1 MGADLQ
7 LTGLASGFDW
17 APVVDQLIELER
29 IPQKRLESEKVDN
42 EEKMSDLTT
51 LKSQLDTL
59 NSANKAL
66 QNENLYTA
74 RKVTMDSED
83 AKVLS
88 AWADAGALTG
98 TFTVSVHSLSTQTEM
113 NSKHRAPKGLGK
125 TLNLS
130 DSLKDLP
137 LQTAITEGTFT
148 ISGKTFSIDN
158 LNASLQDV
166 MDMINAQMGGADGVN
181 PEGDGTGITFEY
193 DSDNDKMIVDGG
205 EYAVSALNNVPVLG
219 SPTDSSNFLKVLRLL
234 NRQITN
240 RAADWETGSGVSIWG
255 AGNVAT
261 NPHLKSWIHASDS
274 HEIANNAITSDDDR
288 IYVGYDHDGDGKKTL
303 YRRKLKEAEFNS
315 AGTYNVG
322 DKVYRNGFIYE
333 AVKATPSSAWAATMG
348 DVSGTTEVTHNA
360 KNWRLMMDLET
371 KRVGNDG
378 TGTTQATF
386 SDAVNAGQHTP
397 VSAVSGGATGDAD
410 AIKQGDIVKG
420 TDGAYFRALRD
431 RTEDAENF
439 GTLSDSFAN
448 LKSNTSWNTF
458 GTGKFRPNH
467 IYIDGRLYEAN
478 TSGGATYFGA
488 NNGFVEH
495 GGATSQVN
503 FAGDDLV
510 VGQNGG
516 AEDEQAFRARAKW
529 DTIQA
534 LPGTAAAH
542 TTLWQNGDFVKSM
555 VDNNF
560 YEGTNQWNNV
570 NTHDITQNYSQND
583 YVHLNTLSK
592 NFFQAKAAW
601 DNVTNFNGT
610 GLAISTGGASYNTN
624 AYIRHT
630 GTGNNQFYKSKGD
643 WGTIAAKAEEK
654 VYDTA
659 GAPADAYARSTSG
672 GSVQFWKAKSTWDDI
687 RDNAYS
693 ESGRVN
699 GFGLNLYRQL
709 TSDGPANGRIY
720 RSKVDLGNTIS
731 SHTNSTNYASGITVE
746 DGTSGRYYKSQA
758 QIADAATP
766 TFATN
771 VTSAQVEPMTTG
783 QRILDTGTGVVYEA
797 TAATANVSNYLN
809 STRWTN
815 GQVVTDS
822 DNFWVAD
829 QDIADATF
837 DSGTGLTGGSVTLN
851 YLGLNTD
858 QGNVYKATVNIS
870 GTTAFNS
877 ANPASAG
884 ALLKDGGNYYKFTNE
899 FLGTFNDGDSLGGG
913 TAAVGDLAFSANTNT
928 FWTVGASSDTGNF
941 RETESTLGAGDQWTN
956 TGHATLN
963 ALVGSSA
970 TDETNDVLKPTGA
983 NSYWSA
989 ETAATTLAN
998 NAYWSPVSTLKQP
1011 ATDGGTYWTVVGDAT
1026 DPTASPGSNSYWTE
1040 VTDDVTLTG
1049 QDGSAASNDYW
1060 EDVTSSIVDFPS
1072 GSLITTFWDEVTD
1085 DITLTTDL
1093 AAGGSNVYWDEVTAE
1108 LTDQTD
1114 SEFENTW
1121 WTDVGAT
1128 LKDHTDTTWWTD
1140 VTNTLNTLGTNTWWS
1155 EITTELADPSDGGF
1169 NNWWTEIAHADT
1181 NSLNAAG
1188 GYDGDFWQ
1196 LVTPDM
1202 KALTGSGASG
1212 AAHTNAVDH
1221 TIWAEMGNLSA
1232 YAGTDGKFGTH
1243 DSGEH
1248 HYFSTAAP
1256 AYATWAAG
1264 ATHNANDVVK
1274 ASNNNYY
1281 RFKTGGTSSE
1291 DPTSNTQNSWDLVID
1306 ASTYGDT
1313 LHGST
1318 TVAANADEAALS
1330 FQYADTYMWRQDTT
1344 GVPIPGSGTGWANYW
1359 EELNESVIQSSQAL
1373 GTVDLSEKL
1382 VNANFKVSLG
1392 GGLSSGLGNF
1402 FIGEGEGAV
1411 RIDYDINKDTVSG
1424 LIDRVNDSGAN
1435 IHMYYDPVSDRFVI
1449 RNKDEGAVGIVLHES
1464 ESYDTLNTINKGAGN
1479 MLYAMGL
1486 AAPVVSIY
1494 SGLGASYDFAKYS
1507 TYNNSTNYDSGDF
1520 VQVADG
1526 ASFTYWQA
1534 LQDTPSDDPEAS
1546 SSQWNQIVEG
1556 VGRTLNSELG
1566 SNSRVT
1572 VNGGDDVY
1580 SLSSQFSEN
1589 EHGYDGMYFD
1599 ISGAAVNESA
1609 TFTVAK
1615 DTSKAKNAINK
1626 FVEEF
1631 NDAQDYVKSLVSVTN
1646 DGENVTSGKFSSNI
1660 EISRLGSQLRKVVFG
1675 NSTPHSES
1683 GTTSDGADLII
1694 NDNTG
1699 GTGGTALA
1707 NVKTQLQLG
1716 SNNSGYVVKVLKDTS
1731 SDPSGEVKYY
1741 KFDGTNWAV
1750 STPAFS
1756 SFRLS
1761 SLGLD
1766 FGIGS
1771 DRLQVK
1777 NSALLTE
1784 ALEDEPEKVQA
1795 LFAEETVD
1803 SAFDLNSNSNRKYE
1817 GTSYAVDN
1825 FITSFLSGD
1834 SGSGYKG
1841 AYNTH
1846 IESIRSQNKRLDE
1859 RIEDYESYI
1868 EQREK
1873 TLSEGFMRMEEMQ
1886 SKLNTQLQTLQ
1897 NSFKQS

>member
-1 MGADLQ
+1 MGTDLQ

-255 AGNVAT
+255 AGDVAT

-303 YRRKLKEAEFNS
+303 YRRKLKEPEFNS
-315 AGTYNVG
+315 LGTYNVG

-333 AVKATPSSAWAATMG
+333 AVKATPTTPFTPTMG
-348 DVSGTTEVTHNA
+348 TGTPEVTHNGD
-360 KNWRLMMDLET
+360 NWRLMMDLEN

-378 TGTTQATF
+378 TGTTQANF

-397 VSAVSGGATGDAD
+397 VSSVSGGATGDAD

-495 GGATSQVN
+495 GGASSQVN

-542 TTLWQNGDFVKSM
+542 TTRWQNGDFVKSM

-709 TSDGPANGRIY
+709 TSDGSANGRIY
-720 RSKVDLGNTIS
+720 RSKVDLANTIS

-797 TAATANVSNYLN
+797 TAATANVSNYVN

-941 RETESTLGAGDQWTN
+941 RETGAGNQWIN

-998 NAYWSPVSTLKQP
+998 NAYWSPVNDLKQP
-1011 ATDGGTYWTVVGDAT
+1011 AAGTYWTVVGDAT

-1049 QDGSAASNDYW
+1049 QDGSATSNDYW
-1060 EDVTSSIVDFPS
+1060 EDVTSSIIDFPS

-1093 AAGGSNVYWDEVTAE
+1093 AAGGSNVYWDEVTAQ

-1248 HYFSTAAP
+1248 HYFSTTAP
-1256 AYATWAAG
+1256 AYAAWAAG

-1313 LHGST
+1313 LNGST
-1318 TVAANADEAALS
+1318 NDVANADEAALS

-1534 LQDTPSDDPEAS
+1534 LQDTPSDAPEAS